1 MLLTR
6 ILKNRALSL
15 FKPLSIN
22 PAIQAKIYYKPKSYF
37 SQYGTSTA
45 DFGGNFQDSKS
56 WATLNNWDSFQK
68 YIAGLEE
75 VPSNQVYF
83 LVFFIYKRT
92 NLHLFDQ
99 TYTDSG
105 CADCE
110 RCVAGPGLEVFGKY
124 GGAA

>member
-15 FKPLSIN
+15 FKPPSIN
-22 PAIQAKIYYKPKSYF
+22 PAIQAKIYHKPKSYF

-68 YIAGLEE
+68 YIAGLEQ

-83 LVFFIYKRT
+83 FSFFYLQENQFTLV
-92 NLHLFDQ
+92 
-99 TYTDSG
+99 
-105 CADCE
+105 
-110 RCVAGPGLEVFGKY
+110 
-124 GGAA
+124 